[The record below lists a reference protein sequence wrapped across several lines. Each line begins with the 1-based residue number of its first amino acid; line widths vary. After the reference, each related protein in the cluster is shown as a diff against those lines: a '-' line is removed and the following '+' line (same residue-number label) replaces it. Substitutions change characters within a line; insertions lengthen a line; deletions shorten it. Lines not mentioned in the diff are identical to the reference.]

1 MLGKTRVTRVAPLL
15 VLACVAACAGR
26 RSSPADATVTPPPA
40 SGFPSPASP
49 PRAAAAARPDPF
61 GDLLIDPG
69 ACDLPVR
76 AEIAREDAL
85 VDVAVVE
92 RVLGRGYA
100 GFDVLAEQGL
110 DWNQVFAGA
119 RAEIAAWPLR
129 FPTTL
134 LRDALVRWLRPARD
148 NHLAIFDHA
157 RFYASTGVRERA
169 HVVDLT
175 LERRGD
181 ALVVTGGAD
190 AGARLVGCEGHSLD
204 GLLGRFVD
212 ETLRVSV
219 RPVVLAATT
228 PPPLRCQLVGRDGAQ
243 VERKLTFR
251 RFRWPAD
258 EPSKVTYER
267 LGGRVPRLR
276 VRDLGGDREVDLAW
290 MVADARALRDAP
302 AIVLDVRGN
311 DGGADNAVRDW
322 FAGLTKGEL
331 RYNTIDEL
339 SSEVTA
345 QGTLNMVTCDEVRA
359 GKTASWAEGLRARA
373 AERLARGRREGLF
386 RRTERYTPVIAG
398 KADRPYAGPVVLLTD
413 SSCGSSCESFVLYTR
428 QLPGGLVIGQNTA
441 GVGVFGEARSYRLPR
456 SGLGLQAGTKWF
468 HNADPRLAAKEGRG
482 HLPDLWIDSE
492 NAPLIAENV
501 AVCLLDP
508 ACAPRLRRP

>member
-1 MLGKTRVTRVAPLL
+1 V
-15 VLACVAACAGR
+15 
-26 RSSPADATVTPPPA
+26 
-40 SGFPSPASP
+40 SP
-49 PRAAAAARPDPF
+49 PWATSAARHDPF
-61 GDLLIDPG
+61 GDLLIEPG
-69 ACDLPVR
+69 ACDAPVR
-76 AEIAREDAL
+76 AEISREEAL
-85 VDVAVVE
+85 VDLATVE
-92 RVLGRGYA
+92 RVLRRGYA
-100 GFDVLAEQGL
+100 GFDVLAAQGL
-110 DWNQVFAGA
+110 DWDGLFAGA
-119 RAEIAAWPLR
+119 RAEIAAWPVR
-129 FPTTL
+129 VPTTR

-169 HVVDLT
+169 HVVDLA
-175 LERRGD
+175 LERRGE

-190 AGARLVGCEGHSLD
+190 AGARLAACEGHPLD
-204 GLLGRFVD
+204 ELLGRFVD
-212 ETLRVSV
+212 ETLRVSL
-219 RPVVLAATT
+219 RPVVLATTT
-228 PPPLRCQLVGRDGAQ
+228 PSPLRCRFVGRDGAH
-243 VERKLTFR
+243 VERKLAFR

-267 LGGRVPRLR
+267 LGGRIPRLR

-290 MVADARALRDAP
+290 MVAGAPALRDAP

-339 SSEVTA
+339 SSEVAA

-359 GKTASWAEGLRARA
+359 GKTASWAEELRVRA
-373 AERLARGRREGLF
+373 AESLARGRREGPF
-386 RRTERYTPVIAG
+386 RRSESYTPVISG
-398 KADRPYAGPVVLLTD
+398 KADRPYTGPVVLLTD

-456 SGLGLQAGTKWF
+456 SGLGLQAGIKWF
-468 HNADPRLAAKEGRG
+468 HNADPRLAAREGRG
-482 HLPDLWIDSE
+482 HLPDLWVDSE

-501 AVCLLDP
+501 AACLADS